1 MNDHAEMIKI
11 FLPLVA
17 AVLGIVVS
25 AVTIFGWFSRK
36 PPTGTF
42 MLCDQSRQVVTGV
55 IGIIPNGPNTI
66 ELIPDHDGFVFVS
79 RKHVGSTLSIREA
92 GTRQEIYK
100 YVIPDFGKDVNEV
113 IIRK

>member
-1 MNDHAEMIKI
+1 MKKAL
-11 FLPLVA
+11 LPLVA

-25 AVTIFGWFSRK
+25 LVTIFGWFSAK
-36 PPTGTF
+36 APIGTF

-55 IGIIPNGPNTI
+55 IGIIPNGPKTV
-66 ELIPDHDGFVFVS
+66 ELIPDHDGFVFIS
-79 RKHVGSTLSIREA
+79 RKHVGSTLSIREER
-92 GTRQEIYK
+92 TRQEIYK